1 MTKRNMID
9 ILKGMLDIIKFSDK
23 NNLNILY
30 YDKVVNKFNSPYIIK
45 MFKNFINNNEVKLK
59 LWKL

>member
-1 MTKRNMID
+1 MTKRNVID